1 GTQRLVAAL
10 AKLVKKLGAKNAE
23 ALAWSAIAEMAGALG
38 LLRPVSAPTGGPKT
52 SGIRARWFDRALA
65 SIDRHHAAGDGS
77 GRPHARL
84 IADDNAGSYD
94 RHIETLTGCA
104 HQTLLNLGAGRGAV
118 PVSYIAGRPPGP
130 GGT

>member
-1 GTQRLVAAL
+1 MPRRSRGRHWPKWRVRSRCREPCPT
-10 AKLVKKLGAKNAE
+10 
-23 ALAWSAIAEMAGALG
+23 
-38 LLRPVSAPTGGPKT
+38 PTGRPKS

-94 RHIETLTGCA
+94 RHIETLTGRA

-118 PVSYIAGRPPGP
+118 PVSISRVDPLGSWSLVTE
-130 GGT
+130 GGG